1 MIAFL
6 LSPAPDH
13 EHCPLPIR
21 MTPENRWRWDA
32 YDAMTKYNI
41 FRNRHEIPRRSR
53 GRPRCVISEHSWPN
67 YTEACKRADEA
78 AEQAAGEPYDVA
90 FMTESEGRR
99 LHVTPT
105 SMLWDRLK
113 DEIAE
118 QEPDKKQGRPPYFF
132 DP

>member
-1 MIAFL
+1 
-6 LSPAPDH
+6 
-13 EHCPLPIR
+13 
-21 MTPENRWRWDA
+21 
-32 YDAMTKYNI
+32 MTKYNI